1 MPEMTADFATFPDHH
16 AFKHKLA
23 PDGREALA
31 HMLIIPEQGIAG
43 FIYPSLHAS
52 GPGKARFKLF
62 GPGLE
67 SPIEEEIEAEYPASM
82 DFNDWTLGPLHM
94 AVREPHKR
102 IDLSWNGDRLQFEGQ
117 YEALHPPYAF
127 SSHPEGVP
135 AYYGDDRTEQHG
147 RLSASVCIDGRSF
160 KHDGF
165 LVYDH
170 SWGPRVWGL
179 NQHYKWVHLVTAN
192 TSVHFFEMQSFGRVH
207 IRGFLWK
214 DGVMRH
220 LAHVSYDIAYDET
233 MWQKQFDVRATDTD
247 GRFVTVNCKTFA
259 KTQLDWTPGVY
270 LNEAA
275 VTLEMDGQS
284 GVGWVE
290 FCWNRDYFDFA
301 KQHVVRFGAT

>member
-1 MPEMTADFATFPDHH
+1 MPQLTEDFAAFPDVH
-16 AFKHKLA
+16 ALKHKLA

-31 HMLIIPEQGIAG
+31 HMLIMPEQGIAG

-52 GPGKARFKLF
+52 GPARARAKLF

-67 SPIEEEIEAEYPASM
+67 TPFEEEIEAEYPAGM
-82 DFNDWTLGPLHM
+82 DLDDWQTGPLRIKIH
-94 AVREPHKR
+94 EPHKR
-102 IDLSWNGDRLQFEGQ
+102 FDLAWNSERFQFDGQ

-127 SSHPEGVP
+127 SSDPRGLP
-135 AYYGDDRTEQHG
+135 PYYGDDRTEQHG
-147 RLSASVCIDGRSF
+147 KLSARVTIDGRSF
-160 KHDGF
+160 QHEGF

-179 NQHYKWVHLVTAN
+179 NQHYKWVHLVSAN
-192 TSVHFFEMQSFGRVH
+192 TSIHFFEMQSFGRVH
-207 IRGFLWK
+207 INGFMAK
-214 DGVMRH
+214 DGIMRH
-220 LAHVSYDIAYDET
+220 LAAVDYDIVYDDT
-233 MWQKQFDVRATDTD
+233 MWQKEFHVRATDAD
-247 GRFVTVNCKTFA
+247 GRRVTVDCQTFA
-259 KTQLDWTPGVY
+259 KTQLNWTPGVY

-301 KQHVVRFGAT
+301 KQHVVRFGAD

>member
-1 MPEMTADFATFPDHH
+1 MPEIKAQFAAFPDRH

-31 HMLIIPEQGIAG
+31 HMLMFPEQGIAG
-43 FIYPSLHAS
+43 FIYPSRHAD
-52 GPGKARFKLF
+52 GPGKARIKLF

-67 SPIEEEIEAEYPASM
+67 APIEEEVEAECPPSM
-82 DFNDWTLGPLHM
+82 DFDDWKVGPLHM
-94 AVREPHKR
+94 AVREPHTS
-102 IDLSWNGDRLQFEGQ
+102 IDLSWNGDRVQFEGH

-147 RLSASVCIDGRSF
+147 RLSASICIDGQSF
-160 KHDGF
+160 KHEGF
-165 LVYDH
+165 LAYDH

-179 NQHYKWVHLVTAN
+179 NQHYKWVHLITAS

-207 IRGFLWK
+207 RVGFLWK

-220 LAHVSYDIAYDET
+220 LANVSYDIVYDET

-247 GRFVTVNCKTFA
+247 GRCVTVNCKTFA
-259 KTQLDWTPGVY
+259 KTQLNWTPGVY

-301 KQHVVRFGAT
+301 KQHVVRFGAS

>member
-1 MPEMTADFATFPDHH
+1 MPEITAEFAAFPDQH
-16 AFKHKLA
+16 AYKHKLA
-23 PDGREALA
+23 ADGREALA
-31 HMLIIPEQGIAG
+31 HMLMFPEQGIAG
-43 FIYPSLHAS
+43 FIYPSLHAT
-52 GPGKARFKLF
+52 GPAKARIKLF

-67 SPIEEEIEAEYPASM
+67 TPVEEEIDAEYPADM
-82 DFNDWTLGPLHM
+82 DFDDWTTGPFHM

-102 IDLSWNGDRLQFEGQ
+102 IDLAWNGERVQFDGR
-117 YEALHPPYAF
+117 YEALHPPYPF
-127 SSHPEGVP
+127 SSHPAGVP

-147 RLSASVCIDGRSF
+147 LLNASVCIDGRSF
-160 KHDGF
+160 THDGF

-179 NQHYKWVHLVTAN
+179 NQHYKWVHLITAN

-207 IRGFLWK
+207 RVGFLRK
-214 DGVMRH
+214 DGIMRH
-220 LAHVSYDIAYDET
+220 LADVSYDIAYDET
-233 MWQKQFDVRATDTD
+233 MWQEAFDVRATDTD
-247 GRFVTVNCKTFA
+247 GRSVTINCRMFA

-290 FCWNRDYFDFA
+290 FCWNRDYFDSA
-301 KQHVVRFGAT
+301 QQHVERFGAS